1 MAAPKQTLKR
11 KSDEAGVKST
21 EGGGDNLFKKR
32 NVNQDDI
39 YDAVDKLIINE
50 TLPHRIVDSPHF
62 KNAVLLGLSP
72 KFTVGCRQ
80 SFRKRLGKHYET
92 MKKNLK
98 KELDLTPYVACLAD
112 CWSKFRR
119 SFLGETATWLDR
131 KTMERKIASLAL
143 KRLKHRHTYDVL
155 AKEIHQ
161 IQEDFHISGKTV
173 KYTTDSASNFDKAF
187 RKFQSAPAALPTSEN
202 LGKVLKIRDF
212 YLNVENKVLFD

>member
-1 MAAPKQTLKR
+1 VAAPKQALKR
-11 KSDEAGVKST
+11 KPDEAGVAST

-32 NVNQDDI
+32 NVSQDDI

-62 KNAVLLGLSP
+62 KKAVLLGLSP

-80 SFRKRLGKHYET
+80 SFRKRLIKRVET

-98 KELDLTPYVACLAD
+98 KELGWAPYVACFAD

-119 SFLGETATWLDR
+119 SFLGVTVTWLDR
-131 KTMERKIASLAL
+131 KTMESKIASLAL

-155 AKEIHQ
+155 AKEMHQ

-173 KYTTDSASNFDKAF
+173 KCTTDSASNFGNAF
-187 RKFQSAPAALPTSEN
+187 RNFQSAPAPPTSEN
-202 LGKVLKIRDF
+202 PGKV
-212 YLNVENKVLFD
+212 